1 MSRARRLIVAASI
14 VLALG
19 LALWGVLTVL
29 TGHDARARIESLE
42 AQRQSAETGEGLVE
56 YAVAGDGPPLLV
68 VHGAGGGF
76 DQGLLFADAFVGE
89 GYRSIAPSRFGYLGS
104 PLPDDASTEAQ
115 ADAFDALL
123 DHLGLDRV
131 HVMGVSGGAPPALQ
145 LASRHPERVS
155 GLVLVSPAPFT
166 PHGAPDG
173 ERPIP
178 AWLYE
183 ALFGSDTV
191 YWTLSKLAPSRL
203 REAFDA
209 RAELLAGLPDEERR
223 RVDRLV
229 ASFLPA
235 SRRIEGIGNEA
246 AAIAP
251 DASYSLEDITAPTL
265 IVHARDDRINPFAI
279 GVDLSQR
286 IANAEFVEIERGGH
300 LLLGH
305 HEEIRDRVRTFL
317 DGISALE

>member
-1 MSRARRLIVAASI
+1 MSRARRLILSVGI
-14 VLALG
+14 ILTLG
-19 LALWGVLTVL
+19 LAIWGMVTVL
-29 TGHDARARIESLE
+29 AGHDVRARIENME
-42 AQRQSAETGEGLVE
+42 AQRKFAETGEGLVE
-56 YAVAGDGPPLLV
+56 YAVTGEGPPLLV
-68 VHGAGGGF
+68 IHGAGGGF
-76 DQGLLFADAFVGE
+76 DQGQLFAEAFIGE
-89 GYRSIAPSRFGYLGS
+89 GYRRIAPSRFGYLGS
-104 PLPDDASTEAQ
+104 PLPDNASTSAQ
-115 ADAFDALL
+115 ADAFAALM
-123 DHLGLDRV
+123 DDLGLDRV
-131 HVMGVSGGAPPALQ
+131 HILAVSGGVPPALQ

-155 GLVLVSPAPFT
+155 GLVLLSPAPFT

-178 AWLYE
+178 AWVYE

-209 RAELLAGLPDEERR
+209 RAELLVGLSNEERH
-223 RVDRLV
+223 RVDRIV
-229 ASFLPA
+229 ESFLPA
-235 SRRIEGIGNEA
+235 SRRIEGIGNEV

-251 DASYSLEDITAPTL
+251 DARYALEDIAAPAL

-286 IANAEFVEIERGGH
+286 IENAQFLEIERGGH

-305 HEEIRDRVRTFL
+305 HEEIRGRVRTFL
-317 DGISALE
+317 DGISTPE